1 MRSNNLHIVFGFL
14 FLRSIA
20 WADYAWI
27 PEYHHLLVKTG
38 GDYFSSGENFG
49 SDGVRTDLK
58 TSGLSTTFKEYKF
71 LAEAEYGVVED
82 WAATLKIPLVSNL
95 VDTDS
100 DTVFSGSGISD
111 LNLGLKWNLIKR
123 KPVLTFEIST
133 KIPLYSTSD
142 PLAGELVLGDG
153 NFDLV
158 SYVHVG
164 YRFNKHFVAGISPG
178 FVARFTGYEN
188 AFVLNGFLGA
198 AWNPV
203 YLRGV
208 AEGYFSLNKAAT
220 SSVVAFNGVQGSG
233 GSFARLSKNPD
244 LVSLGGRFGVF
255 ITKRTRLEAAAT
267 WAVMGSYAP
276 NFFRGGLSWISDFD
290 LYTPPARK
298 TKVKEIPFETDQQP
312 AEKPA
317 PADVDETTE

>member
-1 MRSNNLHIVFGFL
+1 M
-14 FLRSIA
+14 
-20 WADYAWI
+20 
-27 PEYHHLLVKTG
+27 
-38 GDYFSSGENFG
+38 
-49 SDGVRTDLK
+49 
-58 TSGLSTTFKEYKF
+58 
-71 LAEAEYGVVED
+71 
-82 WAATLKIPLVSNL
+82 
-95 VDTDS
+95 
-100 DTVFSGSGISD
+100 
-111 LNLGLKWNLIKR
+111 
-123 KPVLTFEIST
+123 
-133 KIPLYSTSD
+133 
-142 PLAGELVLGDG
+142 
-153 NFDLV
+153 
-158 SYVHVG
+158 
-164 YRFNKHFVAGISPG
+164 
-178 FVARFTGYEN
+178 
-188 AFVLNGFLGA
+188 
-198 AWNPV
+198 
-203 YLRGV
+203 